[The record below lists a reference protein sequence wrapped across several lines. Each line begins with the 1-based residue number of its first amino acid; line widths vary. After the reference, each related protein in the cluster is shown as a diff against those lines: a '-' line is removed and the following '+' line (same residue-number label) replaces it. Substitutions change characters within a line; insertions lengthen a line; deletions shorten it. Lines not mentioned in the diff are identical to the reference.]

1 MGGEKERR
9 KGKDEG
15 KARRTE
21 REEGRPGN
29 EVCRRE
35 GGERK
40 QREQRG
46 GERGKIGKKREK
58 SGIGYR
64 RQCRLDKEWEI
75 GYNVENFTYISRRC
89 VTDLTFR
96 GYICE

>member
-21 REEGRPGN
+21 RGEGRPGN

-40 QREQRG
+40 QREPRG

-58 SGIGYR
+58 SGKSVKNRESDIG
-64 RQCRLDKEWEI
+64 
-75 GYNVENFTYISRRC
+75 GNA
-89 VTDLTFR
+89 DLTR
-96 GYICE
+96 NGKSGIM